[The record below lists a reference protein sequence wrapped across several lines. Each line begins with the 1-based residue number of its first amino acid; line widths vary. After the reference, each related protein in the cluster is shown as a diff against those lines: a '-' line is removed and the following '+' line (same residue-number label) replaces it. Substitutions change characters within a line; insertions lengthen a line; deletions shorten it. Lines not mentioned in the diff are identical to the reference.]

1 MESAVAIATHG
12 PLTPLS
18 AQELLDCDTS
28 WNAGC
33 LGGNPIESFGWVRKH
48 GLAPAASYP
57 YHGQQQQCLSQEV
70 DSVSSIKGYKIL
82 RACDEDG
89 IEKALA
95 IQPVA
100 VGVAGQKRSF
110 LFYSGGVYDDEVEE
124 GREGGTVVLNHA
136 LVVVG
141 YGRDETTGLPY
152 WRCKNSW
159 GKEWGEGG
167 YVRIRRREGGKGP
180 GVCGMALAPS
190 VPVGAYGGNMTAW
203 LQARRREESGGKDEK
218 KGGGDKGGGGGG
230 AGGGTTDPSSI
241 DDDGPFTSLLPEWVQ
256 RVLIGVGGSMLLL
269 LCAVYFYAKPVDSS
283 TPPTTAA
290 AAAAGHGF
298 QRVWNGRGM
307 GGREEAREEAAL
319 GDGGGEE
326 SKYGA
331 V

>member
-1 MESAVAIATHG
+1 
-12 PLTPLS
+12 
-18 AQELLDCDTS
+18 
-28 WNAGC
+28 
-33 LGGNPIESFGWVRKH
+33 
-48 GLAPAASYP
+48 
-57 YHGQQQQCLSQEV
+57 
-70 DSVSSIKGYKIL
+70 VSSIKGYKIL

-89 IEKALA
+89 IMKALA

-110 LFYSGGVYDDEVEE
+110 LFYSGGVYDDEIEG

-141 YGRDETTGLPY
+141 YGRDEKTGLPY

-167 YVRIRRREGGKGP
+167 YVRIRRREGRSERRGDP

-190 VPVGAYGGNMTAW
+190 VPVGAYGGNVTAW
-203 LQARRREESGGKDEK
+203 LQARRREEGGRKYQK
-218 KGGGDKGGGGGG
+218 KGVGDKGGGGGED
-230 AGGGTTDPSSI
+230 GGGTTDPSSI
-241 DDDGPFTSLLPEWVQ
+241 DDDGPFASLLPEWVQ
-256 RVLIGVGGSMLLL
+256 RVLMGVGGSMLLV
-269 LCAVYFYAKPVDSS
+269 LCAVYFYARPVDSS
-283 TPPTTAA
+283 TPPTTAPTA
-290 AAAAGHGF
+290 ATAAAAGGATTATGQGY
-298 QRVWNGRGM
+298 QRVWNRRGM
-307 GGREEAREEAAL
+307 RGREEVGEEAAL